1 MLPYGEINN
10 KVMHQLLDL
19 LPDEELELAH
29 WTLLAH
35 LKKYNP
41 VLWAIMT
48 ARQEYIDPYIEE
60 MEEGREER
68 EITRQQERIAIEEGW
83 ADIEAGRWNYRDK
96 ANVETAGISVKQYV
110 RLSSLAQADLSCL
123 GAEVSG
129 WVLEAFDRFTK
140 TGLGNVCI
148 LRDRPGEYC
157 QRVWDWCVI
166 LRLEDDGHTITV
178 GRVLYR
184 KVE

>member
-1 MLPYGEINN
+1 MYEIEINRESIHELID
-10 KVMHQLLDL
+10 K
-19 LPDEELELAH
+19 LPEEEWEMAH

-41 VLWAIMT
+41 VLWSIMT
-48 ARQEYIDPYIEE
+48 AHEEYIDPYIEE
-60 MEEGREER
+60 LEEGREER
-68 EITRQQERIAIEEGW
+68 EIARRQERIAIEEGW
-83 ADIEAGRWNYRDK
+83 ADIEAGRWNFRDIARDEAAK
-96 ANVETAGISVKQYV
+96 PAPERRV
-110 RLSSLAQADLSCL
+110 RMSHLAQADLSGL
-123 GAEVSG
+123 GGEVCG
-129 WVLEAFDRFTK
+129 WILEAFDRFAK
-140 TGLGNVCI
+140 TGFGNLCV

-166 LRLEDDGHTITV
+166 LRLEDDGTTITV

>member
-1 MLPYGEINN
+1 MYEIDIDRESIHKLIDKLP
-10 KVMHQLLDL
+10 
-19 LPDEELELAH
+19 EEEWELAH

-35 LKKYNP
+35 LKRYNP
-41 VLWAIMT
+41 VLWSIMT

-60 MEEGREER
+60 LQEGREER
-68 EITRQQERIAIEEGW
+68 EIAKAQERIAIEEGW
-83 ADIEAGRWNYRDK
+83 ADIEAGRWDFRDEAK
-96 ANVETAGISVKQYV
+96 EEAVGPPHGQRV
-110 RLSSLAQADLSCL
+110 RLSNLAQADLSGL
-123 GAEVSG
+123 DAEVRG

-140 TGLGNVCI
+140 TGLGNLCA
-148 LRDRPGEYC
+148 LNNRPGEYS